1 MQCWPWSSFKMQIL
15 QRSEQCPVAC
25 SDVFTC
31 MICRLTKTLMF
42 MSVVLINTLLSE
54 KGQQK
59 SNPFCEK
66 DYNSYGKNVERS
78 LLPSSDPLNFQYRK
92 RVGKGTRSS
101 GYRQKQVHPTGP
113 SKPIPEIINFIWL
126 STTSSLELKPSHQVL
141 LESQNPG
148 TEQAEQDQI
157 LKHLKAISPQSGCTW
172 GEWGALA
179 ADKSVESLP

>member
-78 LLPSSDPLNFQYRK
+78 LPPSSDPLNFQYRK

-126 STTSSLELKPSHQVL
+126 STTSWSWNLP
-141 LESQNPG
+141 
-148 TEQAEQDQI
+148 I
-157 LKHLKAISPQSGCTW
+157 RCCLKARTQAQNRQSRIKSWSTWKQSPHKVVAHEVNEEC
-172 GEWGALA
+172 
-179 ADKSVESLP
+179 